1 MNKSSNIIR
10 EVLSGPT
17 IFKNEEPLSIDYVP
31 TELPH
36 RDDKLRFLAHL
47 FRFALERPGSMNQRI
62 LVTGN
67 IGTGKTAVSQRFGID
82 LMKAAKDRRVNLHY
96 IHVNCRECRGSLFL
110 ILKRVLIE
118 FIPTFPQRG
127 FSSEELLQ
135 MLMQILDDNNGFVV
149 LALDELES
157 LITTEGTSALYNLT
171 RLQDGRHDKPMR
183 FSLICF
189 LRDVNYLKELDR
201 STLGTLQQNI
211 IEMERYS
218 KDQLSAIL
226 ASRVE
231 LAFKEGAVSDES
243 IQYIAE
249 LAGGGGDARY
259 AIDLLW
265 RAGKYCE
272 SESAKELSAEHIR
285 KAIAVVYPTLRADFL
300 EALAPQERVVLLA
313 LARAL
318 DASGS
323 TYATMGEVEQM
334 YRVVSEEMKETPRA
348 HTQVWKY
355 VRELAT
361 SGMIETKIS
370 GKGVRGRTTLVGI
383 NFAPASAVRKWLEL
397 SIGGSSKNA
406 KKVIY

>member
-1 MNKSSNIIR
+1 M
-10 EVLSGPT
+10 
-17 IFKNEEPLSIDYVP
+17 
-31 TELPH
+31 ELPH

-47 FRFALERPGSMNQRI
+47 FRFAVERPGSMNQRV

-67 IGTGKTAVSQRFGID
+67 IGTGKTVVSQRFGID
-82 LMKAAKDRRVNLHY
+82 LMKVAKDRRVNLHY
-96 IHVNCRECRGSLFL
+96 VHVNCRECRGSLFL
-110 ILKRVLIE
+110 ILKRVVTE
-118 FIPTFPQRG
+118 FIPNFPQRG

-135 MLMQILDDNNGFVV
+135 MLMQILDDSNGFAI

-157 LITTEGTSALYNLT
+157 LIRTEGTSALYNLT
-171 RLQDGRHDKPMR
+171 RLQEGRLNKPMR
-183 FSLICF
+183 LSLICI

-218 KDQLSAIL
+218 KDQLAAIL

-231 LAFKEGAVSDES
+231 LAFKEGTVPDES
-243 IQYIAE
+243 VQYVAE
-249 LAGGGGDARY
+249 LAGDNGDARY

-272 SESAKELSAEHIR
+272 SENTKELSPEHVR
-285 KAIAVVYPTLRADFL
+285 KAVAVVYPTLRADFL
-300 EALAPQERVVLLA
+300 ETLAPQERLVLLA

-318 DASGS
+318 DTSGS
-323 TYATMGEVEQM
+323 AYATMGEVEQM
-334 YRVVSEEMKETPRA
+334 YRIVSEEMKETPRA

-370 GKGVRGRTTLVGI
+370 GRGVRGRTTLVGI
-383 NFAPASAVRKWLEL
+383 SFAPASAIRKWLEL
-397 SIGGSSKNA
+397 SMRRAPKDA
-406 KKVIY
+406 RKVVY